1 VSDKN
6 IFLKG
11 VTPKKFH
18 PYVVSLFLPQKNYN
32 MDKNK
37 EIKFVGQ
44 PILKQILK
52 LIDAVN
58 IQSLIK
64 KHQSDHYYKAF
75 KTRTH
80 LTTMLFGILS
90 RCDSMTEICEGLRA
104 LGGKLNHLGM
114 EKAPA
119 KSTASDGLRNR
130 SHVFF
135 EDLYFTLVKKYQS
148 FLSDSRT
155 FGLTFKE
162 VLLIDSTTIRLF
174 SDILKGVGR
183 NPKGDGKKKG
193 GLKVHML
200 IDAVQSVGR
209 FVKIT
214 AAKVHDKNFLKSL
227 ELISH
232 SMIVFDRAY
241 NYYHQFALWT
251 ERQVFFVTRLKKNAV
266 YTVVEELRKHYR
278 KKGQAKVLSDEII
291 ELEYNPED
299 DNGKK
304 QTKVVKKIRLR
315 KVCYQDEK
323 DRYYEF
329 LINNFDITAEE
340 VAFLYKKRWGIEIM
354 FKKMKQNFHL
364 HYFYGENV
372 NAIYTQVWCTLIAQL
387 LLTVIQKIAK
397 VKKAFSV
404 VASLV
409 RIHLIS
415 MLDLNQLLRSNNR
428 MFSKQNY
435 SPPGQLSINWG
446 GV

>member
-1 VSDKN
+1 
-6 IFLKG
+6 
-11 VTPKKFH
+11 
-18 PYVVSLFLPQKNYN
+18 
-32 MDKNK
+32 MDKDK
-37 EIKFVGQ
+37 EIRFVGQ
-44 PILKQILK
+44 PILKQIWK
-52 LIDAVN
+52 LIDAIN
-58 IQSLIK
+58 IQTLIN

-80 LTTMLFGILS
+80 LITMLFGILS

-104 LGGKLNHLGM
+104 LEGRLNLLGLD
-114 EKAPA
+114 KAPA

-130 SHVFF
+130 NNLFY
-135 EDLYFTLVKKYQS
+135 EDLYFSLVKKYQS

-155 FGLTFKE
+155 YGLTFKE

-251 ERQVFFVTRLKKNAV
+251 NQQVYFVTRLKKNTV
-266 YTVVEELRKHYR
+266 YTVIEVLRSHYR

-291 ELEYNPED
+291 ELEYHPED
-299 DNGKK
+299 GNGKK
-304 QTKVVKKIRLR
+304 QTNITKTIRLR

-323 DRYYEF
+323 NRYYEF
-329 LINNFDITAEE
+329 LTNNYEITAEE

-354 FKKMKQNFHL
+354 FKKMKQNFQL
-364 HYFYGENV
+364 HYFYGENI

-387 LLTVIQKIAK
+387 LLTVLQKMAK

-415 MLDLNQLLRSNNR
+415 MLDVFELLRSTRRYYN
-428 MFSKQNY
+428 SK
-435 SPPGQLSINWG
+435 SEAPPGEIQMKIAFK
-446 GV
+446 

>member
-1 VSDKN
+1 
-6 IFLKG
+6 
-11 VTPKKFH
+11 
-18 PYVVSLFLPQKNYN
+18 
-32 MDKNK
+32 MDKIK
-37 EIKFVGQ
+37 EIKFIGQ
-44 PILKQILK
+44 PIIKQILK
-52 LIDAVN
+52 LIDTVN
-58 IQSLIK
+58 IQGLIN
-64 KHQSDHYYKAF
+64 KHQSDYYYKAF

-80 LTTMLFGILS
+80 IITMLFGIFS
-90 RCDSMTEICEGLRA
+90 RCDSMTEICESLRA
-104 LGGKLNHLGM
+104 LGGKLNHLGLN
-114 EKAPA
+114 KAPA

-130 SHVFF
+130 SHKFF
-135 EDLYFTLVKKYQS
+135 EDLYFSLIKRYQS

-209 FVKIT
+209 FVRIT

-251 ERQVFFVTRLKKNAV
+251 NQQVYFVTRLKKNAV
-266 YTVVEELRKHYR
+266 YSVVEQSRKHYR
-278 KKGQAKVLSDEII
+278 KKWQAKVLSDEII
-291 ELEYNPED
+291 DLEYNPED
-299 DNGKK
+299 ETGKK
-304 QTKVVKKIRLR
+304 QTKITKTIRLR

-323 DRYYEF
+323 NRYYEF
-329 LINNFDITAEE
+329 LTNNFEIIAEE

-354 FKKMKQNFHL
+354 FKKMKQNFQL

-387 LLTVIQKIAK
+387 LLTVIQKMAS

-404 VASLV
+404 VAALV

-415 MLDLNQLLRSNNR
+415 MLDVYELLRSKKR
-428 MFSKQNY
+428 AYAQNVFE
-435 SPPGQLSINWG
+435 PPGLAQLKLF
-446 GV
+446 

>member
-1 VSDKN
+1 MSKDTETN
-6 IFLKG
+6 GKG
-11 VTPKKFH
+11 KIG
-18 PYVVSLFLPQKNYN
+18 
-32 MDKNK
+32 

-44 PILKQILK
+44 PIFKQVIS

-58 IQSLIK
+58 MQSLIL
-64 KHQSDHYYKAF
+64 KHNSDHYYKAF
-75 KTRTH
+75 KSRMH
-80 LTTMLFGILS
+80 VVTMLFGILS

-104 LGGKLNHLGM
+104 LGGKLNHLGF

-119 KSTASDGLRNR
+119 KSTACDGLRNR
-130 SHVFF
+130 PSGFF
-135 EDLYFTLVKKYQS
+135 EDLYFSLVKKYQS

-155 FGLTFKE
+155 YGLTFKE

-209 FVKIT
+209 FIKIT
-214 AAKVHDKNFLKSL
+214 QAKVHDQNFLKSL

-232 SMIVFDRAY
+232 SMVVFDRAY
-241 NYYHQFALWT
+241 NYYQQFALWT
-251 ERQVFFVTRLKKNAV
+251 EKQVFFVTRMKKNAV
-266 YTVVEELRKHYR
+266 FTVIEVKRTHYR

-299 DNGKK
+299 ETGKK
-304 QTKVVKKIRLR
+304 NTKITRKLQLR
-315 KVCYQDEK
+315 RVRYQDDK
-323 DRYYEF
+323 NRYYEF
-329 LINNFDITAEE
+329 LTNNFEIEAEE
-340 VAFLYKKRWGIEIM
+340 VAFLYKKRWGIELL
-354 FKKMKQNFHL
+354 FKKMKQNFQL

-387 LLTVIQKIAK
+387 LLTVIQKISQA
-397 VKKAFSV
+397 KKAFSV

-415 MLDLNQLLRSNNR
+415 LLDVYELLRSTRRAYNKR
-428 MFSKQNY
+428 TE
-435 SPPGQLSINWG
+435 SPPVLQLRLNM
-446 GV
+446 

>member
-1 VSDKN
+1 MSKDR
-6 IFLKG
+6 
-11 VTPKKFH
+11 
-18 PYVVSLFLPQKNYN
+18 
-32 MDKNK
+32 
-37 EIKFVGQ
+37 EIRFVGQ
-44 PILKQILK
+44 PIFKQIIK

-58 IQSLIK
+58 LSVIIN
-64 KHQSDHYYKAF
+64 KHNSDHYYKAF
-75 KTRTH
+75 KTRTQ
-80 LTTMLFGILS
+80 LITMLFGILS

-104 LGGKLNHLGM
+104 LGGKLNHLGL

-119 KSTASDGLRNR
+119 KSTACDGLRNR
-130 SHVFF
+130 SHEFF
-135 EDLYFTLVKKYQS
+135 EDLYFSLVKNYQS

-155 FGLTFKE
+155 YGLTFKE

-209 FVKIT
+209 FIKIT

-241 NYYHQFALWT
+241 NYYNQFAIWT
-251 ERQVFFVTRLKKNAV
+251 QQHVYFVTRLKKNAV
-266 YTVVEELRKHYR
+266 HTVVEVLRKHYR
-278 KKGQAKVLSDEII
+278 IKGQAKVISDEII
-291 ELEYNPED
+291 EMEYNPED
-299 DNGKK
+299 ENGKK
-304 QTKVVKKIRLR
+304 QAKVSKKIRLR

-323 DRYYEF
+323 NRYFEF
-329 LINNFDITAEE
+329 LTNNFDITAEE

-354 FKKMKQNFHL
+354 FKKMKQNFQL

-387 LLTVIQKIAK
+387 LLTVIQKMAK

-404 VASLV
+404 VATLV

-428 MFSKQNY
+428 MFKKQNG